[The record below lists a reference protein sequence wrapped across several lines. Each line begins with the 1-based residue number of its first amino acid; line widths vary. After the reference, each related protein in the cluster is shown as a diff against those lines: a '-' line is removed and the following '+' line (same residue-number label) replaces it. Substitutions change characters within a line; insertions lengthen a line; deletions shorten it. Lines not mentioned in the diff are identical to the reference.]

1 MIKCKFW
8 TENEHKQKSGTYLK
22 KYINENWSINMSDFS
37 GSIRVHTIKKK
48 TLTLDFEYLEYH
60 DYLKLNH

>member
-1 MIKCKFW
+1 MQIVPKISGNK
-8 TENEHKQKSGTYLK
+8 TKMARYKKENF
-22 KYINENWSINMSDFS
+22 SINMNDFNRNFV
-37 GSIRVHTIKKK
+37 IR